1 MESFDLEVVKTRPE
15 IIRQTVEQIKKDFA
29 MFGMDIHF
37 TGNTEM
43 AYNEMFAQLLAHI
56 SELMNSNYQK
66 LASLLYQVDLS
77 EYKITESE
85 IRHPEWVRNEIITEL
100 VIHRELK
107 KVLIRNYYKNNPDK
121 L

>member
-1 MESFDLEVVKTRPE
+1 METFDVEVYKQRPE
-15 IIRQTVEQIKKDFA
+15 IIRQTVQQIQKDFG

-43 AYNEMFAQLLAHI
+43 AYNEMFVQLLDHI
-56 SELMNSNYQK
+56 SNLMNLNYQK
-66 LASLLYQVDLS
+66 LSSLLYQIDLS
-77 EYKITESE
+77 ENKIIEAE
-85 IRHPEWVRNEIITEL
+85 IKHPQWTRNEIITEL

-107 KVLIRNYYKNNPDK
+107 KVLIRNYFKNNPDK